1 MQSLTRYHIERFV
14 ETLTYCDYEPL
25 VSSTSRAVIARRLW
39 SERKR
44 EPGILRIRAISP
56 AGERIH
62 HHIMR
67 PSIWLAPR

>member
-1 MQSLTRYHIERFV
+1 MQPITRYHVERFV
-14 ETLTYCDYEPL
+14 ESLACCDYEHL
-25 VSSTSRAVIARRLW
+25 CSSTSRAVIARRLW

-67 PSIWLAPR
+67 PSIWLTPR